1 MKRLSASAVGL
12 AASDRLLLSAF
23 IDLVALTDGHVFALD
38 MAADAVIV
46 FVNPA
51 SAEGDALLGKPSP
64 GIHYVSYGNT
74 ASNRPFVGWTLPMPV
89 RLGPLREILISI
101 VERRRS
107 EKGLVKIDARSEVS
121 AKESRETVNPE
132 RETQTTGPLVAA
144 HRKLEHLLRMLERV
158 AKDRVAHA
166 IYGVAGVEIT
176 LFPDIG
182 KVTISGEHD
191 AWGAALL
198 GATRNL
204 TAMPRVGAHIDKNAK
219 SLSFEQF
226 RWQLARTLSQGLLLP
241 GIAEMQK
248 FSLLRWPDFGTL
260 GAASPHELRLCAM
273 LTSQPESI
281 ERMLRVVPCKRTDVV
296 ALLNACA
303 LVRCLRDAPS
313 DLLTSASGSENSAD
327 FVPALAPQTNVAP
340 KTVMPETAP
349 AQPSQTQR
357 GMLGFLGKLRA
368 ALSFAPR
375 TNA

>member
-1 MKRLSASAVGL
+1 MKRLSVSAVGL
-12 AASDRLLLSAF
+12 AVSDRLLLSAF

-38 MAADAVIV
+38 AAADAAIV

-51 SAEGDALLGKPSP
+51 SADGAALLVKPSP
-64 GIHYVSYGNT
+64 GIQYVSYGNI
-74 ASNRPFVGWTLPMPV
+74 ASNRPFAGWTLPMPV

-101 VERRRS
+101 VERRRL
-107 EKGLVKIDARSEVS
+107 EKGTLKTDARSDAI
-121 AKESRETVNPE
+121 AKENREAIAE
-132 RETQTTGPLVAA
+132 QETQTSGPHVAP
-144 HRKLEHLLRMLERV
+144 HPKLEHLLRMLERV

-166 IYGVAGVEIT
+166 IYGVAGVEIS

-182 KVTISGEHD
+182 KVTISGEND

-198 GATRNL
+198 AATRNL

-219 SLSFEQF
+219 LLTFEQF
-226 RWQLARTLSQGLLLP
+226 RWQLARVLSQGLLLP

-248 FSLLRWPDFGTL
+248 FSLIRWPDFGTF
-260 GAASPHELRLCAM
+260 GAASPYELRLCAM

-281 ERMLRVVPCKRTDVV
+281 ERMLKVVPCKRTDVI

-313 DLLTSASGSENSAD
+313 DLLTSVSGSENSAD
-327 FVPALAPQTNVAP
+327 LLQVLAARTNAIAKKAVSEIA
-340 KTVMPETAP
+340 V
-349 AQPSQTQR
+349 QPSQTQR

-368 ALSFAPR
+368 ALSFTPR
-375 TNA
+375 TNP